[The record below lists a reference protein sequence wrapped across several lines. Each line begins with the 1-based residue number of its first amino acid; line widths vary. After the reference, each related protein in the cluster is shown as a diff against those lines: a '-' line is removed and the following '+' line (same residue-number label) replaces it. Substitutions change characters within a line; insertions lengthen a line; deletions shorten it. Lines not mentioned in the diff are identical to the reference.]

1 MFSLD
6 NLYAIVP
13 TFDQTKAHTGGSTI
27 PITIQVTNQG
37 QNAGSSSLPV
47 TAVAVIDPTGN
58 TLSPQSPGN
67 SQPGNLFTFDPT
79 TGTYQFNL
87 TTKGYAPGKYTLKFT
102 IGSDPTLYSVTFLVG

>member
-6 NLYAIVP
+6 NQFAIGP
-13 TFDQTKAHTGGSTI
+13 TFDQTQVHHGGSTI

-37 QNAGSSSLPV
+37 QNVGSSSLPV

-58 TLSPQSPGN
+58 ILPPQSPGD
-67 SQPGNLFTFDPT
+67 SQPGNLFSFDPT

-87 TTKGYAPGKYTLKFT
+87 KTTGYAPGEYTLKFT
-102 IGSDPTLYSVTFLVG
+102 IGNDPTLYSVTFLVG